1 MTLILIGAMALCAL
15 IAPFLGALRPLLLLL
30 ASLIFLI
37 LLQWEVAPTLAL
49 PLASLG
55 LTVGV
60 WWLTRRDSPPRRRMA
75 LMAMLCIIGIF
86 AALKLPLLSSADG
99 NALNIGQTVAWI
111 GFSYLAFRLLHV
123 LLDFRSGRLKPLPLP
138 HFALYALFFP
148 ALAAGPI
155 ARVEQFAAAL
165 AAPLSAERFKA
176 GGSRL
181 MRGLFKKFV
190 LADSLALMALSPQLV
205 RDAQT
210 GTPIGALSLWLIVY
224 AYAFRLYWD
233 FSGYTDIA
241 IGVGLWAGIKLPENF
256 DAPYL
261 KRNLQA
267 FWNSWHIT
275 LSTWFRLYFFTPASR
290 ELLRTPLKAWREG
303 VVLTAQLSTMILIGL
318 WHGAALNFVLWGAW
332 HGAGLWLFRQWSAR
346 AAGWDAFVAARPPLA
361 RAIGVLSVLATFHYV
376 ALGWIFFALPDL
388 GLIGKMLGGLIGR

>member
-1 MTLILIGAMALCAL
+1 MTLALIGGMALCAL
-15 IAPFLGALRPLLLLL
+15 IAPFFSALRLPLLLL
-30 ASLIFLI
+30 ASAIFLV
-37 LLQWEVAPTLAL
+37 LLQWDVSPTLWL
-49 PLASLG
+49 PLASVG

-60 WWLTRRDSPPRRRMA
+60 WWLTQHDSPSRRRMA

-86 AALKLPLLSSADG
+86 AALKLPALQAAG
-99 NALNIGQTVAWI
+99 GGTLNIGQTVAWV

-123 LLDFRSGRLKPLPLP
+123 LLDFRSGRLKQLPLP
-138 HFALYALFFP
+138 QFALYALFFP
-148 ALAAGPI
+148 AIAAGPI
-155 ARVEQFAAAL
+155 ARIEQFAQAL
-165 AAPLSAERFKA
+165 AAPLSAERFRQGA
-176 GGSRL
+176 LRVV
-181 MRGLFKKFV
+181 RGLFKKFI
-190 LADSLALMALSPQLV
+190 LADSLALVALSPQLAT
-205 RDAQT
+205 DAQT
-210 GTPIGALSLWLIVY
+210 GTLVSALMLWLMVY

-241 IGVGLWAGIKLPENF
+241 IGIGIWAGIKLPENF

-303 VVLTAQLSTMILIGL
+303 VVLLAQLSTMILIGL
-318 WHGAALNFVLWGAW
+318 WHGATLNFVLWGAW

-346 AAGWDAFVAARPPLA
+346 TASWDAFVQARPFLA
-361 RAIGVLSVLATFHYV
+361 RIVGVLSVLTTFHYV
-376 ALGWIFFALPDL
+376 ALGWIFFALPEPA
-388 GLIGKMLGGLIGR
+388 LIGKVLGGLIGR